1 MKKNF
6 ISIIVIMLLLLNTIF
21 PIIVQAKESENI
33 ITKNMRETNNQSIE
47 TNNEDSENQK
57 SNEVVENNNE
67 DIANSFKL
75 RRVRTK

>member
-6 ISIIVIMLLLLNTIF
+6 ISIFVIMLLLLNTIF

-47 TNNEDSENQK
+47 TNNED
-57 SNEVVENNNE
+57 
-67 DIANSFKL
+67 
-75 RRVRTK
+75 